1 MPVPSIEPGQEKTGW
16 TEEHHLMMRSMLMVL
31 RMFRM
36 FRMSRISRMLMMPM
50 TRIVMLVVAKMV
62 KLMSGIVMMK
72 MKNERRIEFG
82 FSTPNIFVKKSDW
95 MCLN

>member
-1 MPVPSIEPGQEKTGW
+1 MVPVPSIEPGQEKTGW

-36 FRMSRISRMLMMPM
+36 FRMSRILRMVMMLM
-50 TRIVMLVVAKMV
+50 TRIVILVVMMV
-62 KLMSGIVMMK
+62 KLMSGMLMMK
-72 MKNERRIEFG
+72 MENARRIELVFL
-82 FSTPNIFVKKSDW
+82 TPNIFVKKLDW